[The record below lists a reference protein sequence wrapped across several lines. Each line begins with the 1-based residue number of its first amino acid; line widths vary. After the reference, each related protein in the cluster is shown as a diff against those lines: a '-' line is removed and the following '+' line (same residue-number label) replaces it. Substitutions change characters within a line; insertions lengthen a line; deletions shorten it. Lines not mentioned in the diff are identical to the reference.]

1 MIVHLHNGPDMQPAQ
16 QHGLRIAVIG
26 SGISGLAAAWLLG
39 QHHRVTVLEQDT
51 RLGGH
56 THTVEV
62 RDRGSA
68 LPVDTGFIVYNE
80 PNYPLLTGLFEFL
93 GIETQETE
101 MSFSVSMD
109 DGRLE
114 YGGANLNTLFSQRRN
129 LLRPSFLR
137 MVRDILRFN
146 RLGKATLA
154 RETPGTEDQTLDDFL
169 TKHGFCDQLA
179 RNYLLPMAAAIWSCP
194 TDTMRRFP
202 ARSFLRFFEN
212 HGLLNIE
219 DRPQWRTVVGGSWRY
234 VERLR
239 TSGRFDYRLNCPVSR
254 VVRDGSG
261 VYLPELD
268 ERFDALILAAHADQ
282 SLAMLDKPDELEQ
295 SVLGAFGFQDN
306 IAYLHNDATLMPRH
320 QRVWSSWNYYGRS
333 GADGQ
338 EAVAVTYWMNRLQ
351 NLDSAKPWLV
361 TLNPPVPPAEA
372 LTARKIRYSH
382 PVFDPAAMAAQQR
395 LKQIQGRNHCWY
407 CGAWTGYGF
416 HEDGLRS
423 AVAVARDFGALP
435 PWESE

>member
-1 MIVHLHNGPDMQPAQ
+1 MN
-16 QHGLRIAVIG
+16 IAVIG

-39 QHHRVTVLEQDT
+39 QRHRVTVFEKHSY
-51 RLGGH
+51 LGGH
-56 THTVEV
+56 TNTVAV
-62 RDRGSA
+62 QDQGSA

-80 PNYPLLTGLFEFL
+80 PNYPLLTGLFRFL

-109 DGRLE
+109 EGALE
-114 YGGANLNTLFSQRRN
+114 YGGASLDTLFSQRRN

-154 RETPGTEDQTLDDFL
+154 RAHQARDDRTLDAFL
-169 TKHGFCDQLA
+169 HEHGFSETFA

-194 TDTMRRFP
+194 TQTMRRFP
-202 ARSFLRFFEN
+202 ARSFLQFFEN

-234 VERLR
+234 VEQLVA
-239 TSGRFDYRLNCPVSR
+239 SGRFDFRLNCPITR
-254 VVRDGSG
+254 VERDASG
-261 VYLPELD
+261 VRLPEIGQQ
-268 ERFDALILAAHADQ
+268 FDAVIFAAHADQ
-282 SLAMLDKPDELEQ
+282 TLAMLQAPDETERAI
-295 SVLGAFGFQDN
+295 LGAFRFQKN
-306 IAYLHNDATLMPRH
+306 IAYLHNDESLMPKHR
-320 QRVWSSWNYYGRS
+320 RVWSSWNYYGRS
-333 GADGQ
+333 DADG
-338 EAVAVTYWMNRLQ
+338 EDAVAVTYWMNRLQ
-351 NLDSAKPWLV
+351 NLSSGKVWLV
-361 TLNPPVPPAEA
+361 TLNPPQPPLEA
-372 LTARKIRYSH
+372 LTERRIEYSH

-395 LKQIQGRNHCWY
+395 LEEIQGHQNCWY

-423 AVAVARDFGALP
+423 AVTVARSFGVHP
-435 PWESE
+435 PWEER